1 MKTVNLYGVNPP
13 VKPKKRKAKW
23 VARDYVLFSIASIGA
38 LFLAVFAY
46 VPMFGIIIAFKD
58 DSMFFNIFEVI
69 LYGDFVG
76 FANFKEFF
84 MDQKFWSVITNT
96 LGLNLFMLLI
106 NFPAPILFALLLNE
120 IIHSKYKKLIQTMS
134 IFPHFISWVVF
145 GGLVIALADMS
156 TGVINP
162 ILYWLGIGS
171 SDDPIN
177 LLTADYFWGLM
188 IIVSMIKG
196 VGWGSVIYLAAITAI
211 NPEIYE
217 AAKLDGAN
225 RLHCAINI
233 TLPSIAPTIT
243 VFLLLNI
250 SNLLSNNFEQFYV
263 LQNPANI
270 KKSEVLSTYI
280 YQKGMLDREY
290 AYTTAMGFFESCV
303 GLILMFT
310 ANTISRKTAGRG
322 LFGNEN

>member
-13 VKPKKRKAKW
+13 IQPKKRKAKW

-76 FANFKEFF
+76 FANFEEFF

-120 IIHSKYKKLIQTMS
+120 IIHGKYKKLIQTMS

-188 IIVSMIKG
+188 IVVSMIKG